1 MIHHIRGIII
11 NTPTR
16 ALLKSN
22 RSTIRFGGT
31 KPTGGSLIISR
42 SLRNG
47 FEGVVYFENV
57 LSKTRGNLILCASAR
72 DNFIEINTRT
82 SPSLAGDRQQADL
95 RLSREYGVETNEGGT
110 FLACNTST
118 LIPWILLFAFARE
131 TNRQVGPRPSA

>member
-95 RLSREYGVETNEGGT
+95 RLSREYERGRNVPCLQH
-110 FLACNTST
+110 FHIDPVDPSPSRC
-118 LIPWILLFAFARE
+118 FAFARE